1 MFQVIGKKVL
11 RIRQCLNEMIYV
23 RKTEKRM
30 LRAFAPNIL
39 FLNRSFCNIY
49 FADLPECGVHIRHI
63 FFHRHRLVMKNTIIA
78 GRTEKNILRDTA
90 VRNRDSGCKT
100 SGKPAI
106 RFRPHPEILPTKGSW
121 KEISSVPADFESV
134 Q

>member
-30 LRAFAPNIL
+30 LRAFVPNIL

-78 GRTEKNILRDTA
+78 GRTDKFDQGE
-90 VRNRDSGCKT
+90 
-100 SGKPAI
+100 
-106 RFRPHPEILPTKGSW
+106 E
-121 KEISSVPADFESV
+121 
-134 Q
+134 

>member
-1 MFQVIGKKVL
+1 MEEIYALYARRTQADLQSIYYRNSGLKK
-11 RIRQCLNEMIYV
+11 E
-23 RKTEKRM
+23 M

-78 GRTEKNILRDTA
+78 GRTDKFDQGE
-90 VRNRDSGCKT
+90 
-100 SGKPAI
+100 
-106 RFRPHPEILPTKGSW
+106 E
-121 KEISSVPADFESV
+121 
-134 Q
+134 

>member
-49 FADLPECGVHIRHI
+49 FADLPD
-63 FFHRHRLVMKNTIIA
+63 RLVMKNTIIA
-78 GRTEKNILRDTA
+78 GRTDKFDQGE
-90 VRNRDSGCKT
+90 
-100 SGKPAI
+100 
-106 RFRPHPEILPTKGSW
+106 E
-121 KEISSVPADFESV
+121 
-134 Q
+134 